1 MRVIRILAVLTATV
15 ALTAC
20 LDSTT
25 LVKLKP
31 DGSGTVE
38 QTTLVNTSALKGMM
52 GAQDGKQVGGPVVNR
67 DDLERTAARM
77 GKGVKL
83 VSAEPFKAANG
94 FEGTKAIFAF
104 EDINQIQI
112 SQDPNMGGGTGDRL
126 GTEPTADDPVKFNF
140 TRGATSSRLTIN
152 YIDKPPSKDAT
163 PNPAGGGDM
172 PDLSNPMVMNM
183 IKTMFKGFKINI
195 GLEVVGSIV
204 KTNAEYVSGPRITLL
219 EMDVEALLAD
229 EAKFKALQGKLGPDA
244 SLSQVKPLLEGHQG
258 DQDRRPLDQ
267 RRIRVPEVK
276 AKQAI
281 GPRSSRSRF
290 VPRRG
295 RETR

>member
-1 MRVIRILAVLTATV
+1 MRVIRILAVLIATV
-15 ALTAC
+15 TLTAC

-25 LVKLKP
+25 LVKVKP

-38 QTTLVNTSALKGMM
+38 QTTLVNTAALKGMM
-52 GAQDGKQVGGPVVNR
+52 GAQGGKQAEGPVVNR
-67 DDLERTAARM
+67 ADLEQTAARM

-104 EDINQIQI
+104 DDINQIQI
-112 SQDPNMGGGTGDRL
+112 SQDPNMSGGTGDRNV
-126 GTEPTADDPVKFNF
+126 TEPTTDDPVKFNL
-140 TRGATSSRLTIN
+140 TRGATSSQLTIN
-152 YIDKPPSKDAT
+152 YIDKPPKDVT
-163 PNPAGGGDM
+163 PGAAAGGDM

-195 GLEVVGSIV
+195 GLEVVGAIV

-229 EAKFKALQGKLGPDA
+229 EAKFKALTGKIGPDA
-244 SLSQVKPLLEGHQG
+244 SLSSVKPLLKDIKGIKI
-258 DQDRRPLDQ
+258 D
-267 RRIRVPEVK
+267 
-276 AKQAI
+276 
-281 GPRSSRSRF
+281 GPSITVEFR
-290 VPRRG
+290 
-295 RETR
+295 